1 MIPIGLVVSVS
12 AAIEHHSVVCTLR
25 VSFHRVLCCG
35 EIIGLHGCVDAA
47 VGSVAVILWLLAE
60 GLAHR
65 LTLGV
70 KVMPIDLR
78 TLVFVCV
85 VIRWVWIKVGF
96 ILVYKRRQWSSA
108 SGYFPHWQKP
118 IFLNHPAA
126 TYHFMGNRSWL
137 NWPLLSPLRWRA
149 VLQIETLSW
158 HCDQVYLEQ
167 RTMCCPS
174 APHVIWVCC

>member
-35 EIIGLHGCVDAA
+35 EITGLHGCVDAA

-85 VIRWVWIKVGF
+85 VIRRVCIKVGF
-96 ILVYKRRQWSSA
+96 ILVYKRRQ
-108 SGYFPHWQKP
+108 
-118 IFLNHPAA
+118 
-126 TYHFMGNRSWL
+126 
-137 NWPLLSPLRWRA
+137 
-149 VLQIETLSW
+149 
-158 HCDQVYLEQ
+158 
-167 RTMCCPS
+167 
-174 APHVIWVCC
+174 

>member
-1 MIPIGLVVSVS
+1 MIPIGLVVSVP
-12 AAIEHHSVVCTLR
+12 AAIEHHSIVCTLR

-35 EIIGLHGCVDAA
+35 EIIGLHWCVDAA
-47 VGSVAVILWLLAE
+47 IGSIAVILWLLAE

-85 VIRWVWIKVGF
+85 VIRRVWIKVGF
-96 ILVYKRRQWSSA
+96 ILVNKRRQWSSA
-108 SGYFPHWQKP
+108 SGYFPHWHKS

-126 TYHFMGNRSWL
+126 NLPLYGKPVLVELATAESTETEGCVANRTI
-137 NWPLLSPLRWRA
+137 
-149 VLQIETLSW
+149 VITL
-158 HCDQVYLEQ
+158 
-167 RTMCCPS
+167 
-174 APHVIWVCC
+174 

>member
-70 KVMPIDLR
+70 KVMPVDLR

-85 VIRWVWIKVGF
+85 VIRRVWINVGF
-96 ILVYKRRQWSSA
+96 ILVYKRRQ
-108 SGYFPHWQKP
+108 
-118 IFLNHPAA
+118 
-126 TYHFMGNRSWL
+126 
-137 NWPLLSPLRWRA
+137 
-149 VLQIETLSW
+149 
-158 HCDQVYLEQ
+158 
-167 RTMCCPS
+167 
-174 APHVIWVCC
+174 